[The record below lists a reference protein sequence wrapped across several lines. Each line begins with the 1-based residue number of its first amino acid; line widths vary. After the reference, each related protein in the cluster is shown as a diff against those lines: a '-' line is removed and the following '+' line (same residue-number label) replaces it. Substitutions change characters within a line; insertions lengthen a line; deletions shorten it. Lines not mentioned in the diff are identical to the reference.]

1 MDDNDNLDDNQH
13 DGEMVGLHNPANGRS
28 CVAHE
33 CCGRHLVVGD
43 LVRFKR
49 EILRIDYAGPGAAEP
64 NFRYETV
71 LKVVV
76 IRDGVESCHVGFLP
90 RHVVARSQEVNRLH
104 GKFAQVLE
112 LYDDDDDVAHVRKK
126 KSIRNHGMELWG
138 EPTNHPGTGSYFFNV
153 PTPPIIIIEIII
165 TTISY

>member
-1 MDDNDNLDDNQH
+1 MEDNENLDDNQH

-49 EILRIDYAGPGAAEP
+49 EIMRIDYAGPSAAEP
-64 NFRYETV
+64 NFWYEMV

-76 IRDGVESCHVGFLP
+76 IRDGAKACGCP
-90 RHVVARSQEVNRLH
+90 VAR
-104 GKFAQVLE
+104 
-112 LYDDDDDVAHVRKK
+112 
-126 KSIRNHGMELWG
+126 G
-138 EPTNHPGTGSYFFNV
+138 ESSPW
-153 PTPPIIIIEIII
+153 EICP
-165 TTISY
+165 SVGAL

>member
-1 MDDNDNLDDNQH
+1 MLVMEGNGNIDENQH

-28 CVAHE
+28 CVAHD
-33 CCGRHLVVGD
+33 CCGMHLAVGD

-49 EILRIDYAGPGAAEP
+49 EIMRIDYAPPGAEP
-64 NFRYETV
+64 NYRYETV

-76 IRDGVESCHVGFLP
+76 VRDGVESCHVGFLP

-112 LYDDDDDVAHVRKK
+112 LYDNDEAANVRKR
-126 KSIRNHGMELWG
+126 KSIRNHGMA
-138 EPTNHPGTGSYFFNV
+138 SYHLLDDVLGNDG
-153 PTPPIIIIEIII
+153 
-165 TTISY
+165 

>member
-1 MDDNDNLDDNQH
+1 MVVAGVCNMDDNDNLDDNQH

-126 KSIRNHGMELWG
+126 KSIRNHGMA
-138 EPTNHPGTGSYFFNV
+138 SYRLVEHILN
-153 PTPPIIIIEIII
+153 
-165 TTISY
+165 YDD